1 MSASRRS
8 PADRFPAAPQL
19 FFGSPLAP
27 RPARRGPSSAP
38 SPAPARRASARSGR
52 PPWPSGLAA
61 SPPGPCAHP
70 SRGPCARRPGAT
82 STAPHAAEARPLRPA
97 SRRCL
102 PPAGSSAC
110 TRPSTAAASPSPSPR
125 QPARRSV
132 PAPSLPCSRPSSP
145 STLNFQGEV
154 SHARWQRGQAT
165 LSLRANDGSS
175 APNTVR
181 PLTTPGKYVPTP
193 LPVGSTWG
201 SVKPWTMAK
210 GDQFRPPP
218 PPALRSKQWAA
229 DCMEVAAV
237 GGKTSTTRTPQQAEA
252 ARFWAVTGPVAYMP
266 MVHDLVSRPGR
277 TLTQNARLYAL
288 VSLAIADSYIA
299 VFDAKYKYSF
309 WRPITAIRNADQ
321 DDNPATVRD
330 AAWEPL
336 IDTPMHPE
344 YPCAH
349 CINSGAAQGV
359 LEAEFGA
366 GNIGAFRTTSPTAP
380 GVTHTWE
387 NLADFQAEVS
397 NARIWG
403 GIHYRTSAVV
413 GTEMGRRIAKQA
425 LASVLQPK

>member
-1 MSASRRS
+1 MSRLLALV
-8 PADRFPAAPQL
+8 AA
-19 FFGSPLAP
+19 LA
-27 RPARRGPSSAP
+27 A
-38 SPAPARRASARSGR
+38 APARADVSWDWTEIALASGANAKHLPFVQTRTMAMMHLAIFEAINGIDGPYRPYLQNLPATPKTAVASVAAGREEDGRTSRAAVAAHEV
-52 PPWPSGLAA
+52 LATIFPEQKA
-61 SPPGPCAHP
+61 VIDA
-70 SRGPCARRPGAT
+70 
-82 STAPHAAEARPLRPA
+82 APEKSL
-97 SRRCL
+97 
-102 PPAGSSAC
+102 AGVD
-110 TRPSTAAASPSPSPR
+110 AAAR
-125 QPARRSV
+125 DAALAEGR
-132 PAPSLPCSRPSSP
+132 
-145 STLNFQGEV
+145 TI
-154 SHARWQRGQAT
+154 GQAT

-288 VSLAIADSYIA
+288 ESLAIADSYIA